1 MKRYISPEMI
11 VVEIE
16 ASAIM
21 FETSP
26 TGEKQTTIDWMDPT
40 QPGGST
46 DDPND
51 MAAPS
56 YRNSL
61 WND

>member
-1 MKRYISPEMI
+1 MKRYISPEMV

-21 FETSP
+21 FGTSP
-26 TGEKQTTIDWMDPT
+26 TGETLNMSVVTDPT

-56 YRNSL
+56 YRSSL

>member
-1 MKRYISPEMI
+1 MKRYISPEMV

-21 FETSP
+21 FGTSP
-26 TGEKQTTIDWMDPT
+26 TGETLNMSVVTDPT
-40 QPGGST
+40 QQGGST
-46 DDPND
+46 DKPEDF
-51 MAAPS
+51 AAPT
-56 YRNSL
+56 YRSSL

>member
-1 MKRYISPEMI
+1 MKRYISPEMV

-16 ASAIM
+16 AQELIAD
-21 FETSP
+21 
-26 TGEKQTTIDWMDPT
+26 TTKLAAVT
-40 QPGGST
+40 
-46 DDPND
+46 DPNQYTD
-51 MAAPS
+51 KPEDFAAPT

>member
-1 MKRYISPEMI
+1 MKRYISPEMV

-21 FETSP
+21 FGTSP
-26 TGEKQTTIDWMDPT
+26 ETQTIDWIDPT

-56 YRNSL
+56 YRSSL